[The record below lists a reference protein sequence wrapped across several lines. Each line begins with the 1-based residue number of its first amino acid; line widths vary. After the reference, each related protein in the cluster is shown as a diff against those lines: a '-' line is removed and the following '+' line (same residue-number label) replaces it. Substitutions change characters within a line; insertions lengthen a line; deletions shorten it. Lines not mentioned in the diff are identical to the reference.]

1 MCAAYL
7 SDAAG
12 LPPPRLVGRHHA
24 GAPRPPAAVAR
35 QHRELGDGHGV
46 LGERH
51 ARLLREHLH
60 APCVTGRHVTGRQIE

>member
-35 QHRELGDGHGV
+35 QHRELGDGHG
-46 LGERH
+46 ESATRAFSASTCTHH
-51 ARLLREHLH
+51 ASQ
-60 APCVTGRHVTGRQIE
+60 AGA